1 MTPEERKLRAQL
13 AAHKSWAKTEDRQAR
28 ISKARSASPA
38 DVEWHAKRL
47 DPNNELPEAE
57 RYRRAESERKAYFAN
72 LSLKAATA
80 ARHRREGKNG

>member
-1 MTPEERKLRAQL
+1 M

-28 ISKARSASPA
+28 MAKPTAASPA

-57 RYRRAESERKAYFAN
+57 RCRRAESERKAYFAN

-80 ARHRREGKNG
+80 ARRRRENGCEG